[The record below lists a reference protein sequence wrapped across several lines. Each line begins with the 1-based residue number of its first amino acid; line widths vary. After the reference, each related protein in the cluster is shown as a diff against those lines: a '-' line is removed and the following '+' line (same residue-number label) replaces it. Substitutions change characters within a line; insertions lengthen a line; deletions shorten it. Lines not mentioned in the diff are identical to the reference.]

1 MELAQSAGRKLAER
15 HRGARRDP
23 DPTVTLVNYSESPR
37 PGDWTLRASLVRMAQ
52 PEPELVASVLELVR
66 RLDAVLHFVR
76 SPLAKQTVE
85 CDRAITLE
93 TAATVGDPYPDT
105 RVADLARL
113 AANAG
118 HNGHA
123 VIEAYTTEVELSP
136 EEQGALGLFSVA
148 LEFDRLADELA
159 EWAPT
164 APAPPPID
172 AVKATIDRVRTMLDE
187 RGVPT
192 EARR

>member
-1 MELAQSAGRKLAER
+1 
-15 HRGARRDP
+15 
-23 DPTVTLVNYSESPR
+23 
-37 PGDWTLRASLVRMAQ
+37 MAQ

-66 RLDAVLHFVR
+66 RLDAVLHVVR
-76 SPLAKQTVE
+76 GALAKQTVE

-93 TAATVGDPYPDT
+93 TVSTVADPYPDT

-113 AANAG
+113 AATAG
-118 HNGHA
+118 EHGHA
-123 VIEAYTTEVELSP
+123 VIEAYATEVQLSP

-172 AVKATIDRVRTMLDE
+172 SVQATVDRVRTMLDDL
-187 RGVPT
+187 GVPI
-192 EARR
+192 EGRP